1 MSVVALRDAIATR
14 IKAALP
20 VLRACEPHGGEFTVK
35 ELDRLGGA
43 TPSVAVVCLGLAG
56 VEDQGGQAIRR
67 YRWGAF
73 VVTRDVPAKPAAPPT
88 PAVAAVKKDA
98 LALAL
103 ADQIVE
109 LVAYETWSDAAAAAC
124 DEDTIKSRNLYSTE
138 LDSRGV
144 TMWVVTWEQAAQP
157 TPFDFD
163 ALDDLLRFHT
173 SFDVSRPKDGVIDSE
188 IRTEVP
194 GPA

>member
-1 MSVVALRDAIATR
+1 MSVVGLRNAIATR

-20 VLRACEPHGGEFTVK
+20 VLRACEPHGGEFTVA

-73 VVTRDVPAKPAAPPT
+73 VVTRDVPARAEPPT
-88 PAVAAVKKDA
+88 PAVKKDA

-109 LVAYETWSDAAAAAC
+109 LVAYETWSDASVAAC

-173 SFDVSRPKDGVIDSE
+173 SFDISKPKDDVIDSE
-188 IRTEVP
+188 LRTEVP